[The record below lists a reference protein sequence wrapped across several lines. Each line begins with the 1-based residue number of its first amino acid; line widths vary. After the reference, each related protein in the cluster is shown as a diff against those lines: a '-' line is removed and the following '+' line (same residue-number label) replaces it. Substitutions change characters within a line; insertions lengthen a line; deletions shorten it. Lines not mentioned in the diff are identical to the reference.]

1 MTAAMLCAMSGC
13 DAMRYIQRKDENGLE
28 TVDEFETYKE
38 ARAMLAEYR
47 MADTSANYYIS
58 TRACRAWKGE

>member
-1 MTAAMLCAMSGC
+1 
-13 DAMRYIQRKDENGLE
+13 MRYIQRKDENGLE